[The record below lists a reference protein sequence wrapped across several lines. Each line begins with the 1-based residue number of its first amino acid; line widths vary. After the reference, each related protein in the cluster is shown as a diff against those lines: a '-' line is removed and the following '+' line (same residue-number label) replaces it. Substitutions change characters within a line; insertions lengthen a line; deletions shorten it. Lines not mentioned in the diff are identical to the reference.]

1 MSTVQPEAE
10 ALCIHRELLRSAV
23 DSFNRNLWHVSW
35 CNYCVLMRVWVFG
48 EGLLLKWTLRSSGY

>member
-1 MSTVQPEAE
+1 MQPEAE

-23 DSFNRNLWHVSW
+23 ESFNRNLGHVSW

-48 EGLLLKWTLRSSGY
+48 EGLLLKWTLWS